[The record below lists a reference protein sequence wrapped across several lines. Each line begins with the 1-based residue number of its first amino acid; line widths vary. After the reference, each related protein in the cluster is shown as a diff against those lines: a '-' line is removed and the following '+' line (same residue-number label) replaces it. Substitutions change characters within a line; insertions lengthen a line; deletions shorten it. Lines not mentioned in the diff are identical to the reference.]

1 MQASN
6 RIVSFQEI
14 EYMQLSPTDPRLII
28 GIVVLVVIIAIVVA
42 VIMRERKK
50 KTERLRSRFGSEYDR
65 TVTER
70 GSERNAQA
78 TLAAREDRVE
88 HLKIH
93 DLAPVE
99 RERFLSEWQS
109 VQSRFVDHPRGS
121 VIEADELVASLMHAR
136 GYPVADF
143 EQRAADISV
152 NHPRVV
158 ENYRS
163 AHAIAQRPVST
174 EITTED
180 MRTAMLQY
188 RALFDEL
195 LQVNVPS
202 NVAAI
207 A

>member
-1 MQASN
+1 
-6 RIVSFQEI
+6 
-14 EYMQLSPTDPRLII
+14 MQLNPSDPRLII
-28 GIVVLVVIIAIVVA
+28 GIVALVVIIAVVVA
-42 VIMRERKK
+42 ILVRERRK
-50 KTERLRSRFGSEYDR
+50 KTERLRARFGSEYER
-65 TVTER
+65 TVLER

-78 TLAAREDRVE
+78 ALAAREERIE
-88 HLKIH
+88 SLKIH
-93 DLAPVE
+93 DLAPAE
-99 RERFLSEWQS
+99 RERFLNEWQL

-136 GYPVADF
+136 GYPVVDF

-163 AHAIAQRPVST
+163 AHAIAQRPSST

-195 LQVNVPS
+195 LQVNVRHD
-202 NVAAI
+202 VAAV

>member
-1 MQASN
+1 
-6 RIVSFQEI
+6 
-14 EYMQLSPTDPRLII
+14 MQLNPSDPRLII
-28 GIVVLVVIIAIVVA
+28 GIVALVVIIAVIVAILV
-42 VIMRERKK
+42 RERRK
-50 KTERLRSRFGSEYDR
+50 KTEHLRARFGSEYER
-65 TVTER
+65 TVLER
-70 GSERNAQA
+70 GSERNAEA
-78 TLAAREDRVE
+78 ALAAREERVE
-88 HLKIH
+88 SLKIH
-93 DLAPVE
+93 DLAPAE
-99 RERFLSEWQS
+99 RERFLNEWQL

-136 GYPVADF
+136 GYPVVDF

-163 AHAIAQRPVST
+163 AHAIAQRPSST

-195 LQVNVPS
+195 LLVNTRIETA
-202 NVAAI
+202 VAV
-207 A
+207 

>member
-1 MQASN
+1 
-6 RIVSFQEI
+6 
-14 EYMQLSPTDPRLII
+14 MQLNPSDPKLII
-28 GIVVLVVIIAIVVA
+28 GIVALVVIIGVVVA
-42 VIMRERKK
+42 ILVRERRK
-50 KTERLRSRFGSEYDR
+50 KTEHLRARFGSEYER
-65 TVTER
+65 TVLER
-70 GSERNAQA
+70 GSERNAEA
-78 TLAAREDRVE
+78 ALAAREQRVDS
-88 HLKIH
+88 LKIH
-93 DLAPVE
+93 DLAPAE
-99 RERFLSEWQS
+99 RERFLNEWQL

-136 GYPVADF
+136 GYPVVDF

-163 AHAIAQRPVST
+163 AHAIAQRPTST

-195 LQVNVPS
+195 LLVNTRIETA
-202 NVAAI
+202 VAV
-207 A
+207 

>member
-1 MQASN
+1 
-6 RIVSFQEI
+6 
-14 EYMQLSPTDPRLII
+14 MQLNPSDPRLII
-28 GIVVLVVIIAIVVA
+28 GIVALVVIIAVVVA
-42 VIMRERKK
+42 ILVRERRK
-50 KTERLRSRFGSEYDR
+50 KTERLRARFGSEYER
-65 TVTER
+65 TVLER

-78 TLAAREDRVE
+78 ALAAREERVE
-88 HLKIH
+88 SLKIH
-93 DLAPVE
+93 DLAPAE
-99 RERFLSEWQS
+99 RERFLNEWQL

-136 GYPVADF
+136 GYPVVDF

-163 AHAIAQRPVST
+163 AHAIAQRPSST

-195 LQVNVPS
+195 LQVNLRHD
-202 NVAAI
+202 VAAV

>member
-1 MQASN
+1 
-6 RIVSFQEI
+6 
-14 EYMQLSPTDPRLII
+14 MQLNPSDPRLII
-28 GIVVLVVIIAIVVA
+28 GIVALVVIIAVVVA
-42 VIMRERKK
+42 ILVRERRK
-50 KTERLRSRFGSEYDR
+50 KTEHLRAHFGSEYER
-65 TVTER
+65 TVLER
-70 GSERNAQA
+70 GSERNAEA
-78 TLAAREDRVE
+78 ALAAREERVE
-88 HLKIH
+88 SLKIH
-93 DLAPVE
+93 DLAPAE
-99 RERFLSEWQS
+99 RVRFLTEWQT
-109 VQSRFVDHPRGS
+109 VQSRFVDHPRGA
-121 VIEADELVASLMHAR
+121 VIEADELVASLMNAR

-163 AHAIAQRPVST
+163 AHAIAQRPTST

-195 LQVNVPS
+195 LQVNAHHD
-202 NVAAI
+202 VAA

>member
-1 MQASN
+1 
-6 RIVSFQEI
+6 
-14 EYMQLSPTDPRLII
+14 MQLNPSDPRLII
-28 GIVVLVVIIAIVVA
+28 GIVALVVIIAVVVA
-42 VIMRERKK
+42 ILVRERRK
-50 KTERLRSRFGSEYDR
+50 KTERLRARFGSEYER
-65 TVTER
+65 TVLER

-78 TLAAREDRVE
+78 ALAAREERVE
-88 HLKIH
+88 SLKIH
-93 DLAPVE
+93 DLAPAE
-99 RERFLSEWQS
+99 RERFLNEWQL

-136 GYPVADF
+136 GYPVVDF

-163 AHAIAQRPVST
+163 AHAIAQRPSST

-195 LQVNVPS
+195 LQVNAR
-202 NVAAI
+202 NEAAVAV
-207 A
+207 

>member
-1 MQASN
+1 
-6 RIVSFQEI
+6 
-14 EYMQLSPTDPRLII
+14 MQLNPSDPKLII
-28 GIVVLVVIIAIVVA
+28 GIVALVVIIAVIVAILV
-42 VIMRERKK
+42 RERRK
-50 KTERLRSRFGSEYDR
+50 KTEHLRARFGSEYER
-65 TVTER
+65 TVLER
-70 GSERNAQA
+70 GSERNAEA
-78 TLAAREDRVE
+78 ALAAREQRVDS
-88 HLKIH
+88 LKIH
-93 DLAPVE
+93 DLAPAE
-99 RERFLSEWQS
+99 RERFLNEWQL

-136 GYPVADF
+136 GYPVVDF

-163 AHAIAQRPVST
+163 AHAIAQRPSST

-195 LQVNVPS
+195 LLVNTRIETA
-202 NVAAI
+202 VAV
-207 A
+207 

>member
-1 MQASN
+1 
-6 RIVSFQEI
+6 
-14 EYMQLSPTDPRLII
+14 MQLNPSDPRLII
-28 GIVVLVVIIAIVVA
+28 GIVALVVIIAVVVA
-42 VIMRERKK
+42 ILVRERRK
-50 KTERLRSRFGSEYDR
+50 KTERLRARFGSEYER
-65 TVTER
+65 TVLER

-78 TLAAREDRVE
+78 ALAAREERVE
-88 HLKIH
+88 SLKIH
-93 DLAPVE
+93 DLAPAE
-99 RERFLSEWQS
+99 RERFLNEWQL

-136 GYPVADF
+136 GYPVVDF

-163 AHAIAQRPVST
+163 AHAIAQRPAGT

-195 LQVNVPS
+195 LQVNAR
-202 NVAAI
+202 NEAAVTV
-207 A
+207 